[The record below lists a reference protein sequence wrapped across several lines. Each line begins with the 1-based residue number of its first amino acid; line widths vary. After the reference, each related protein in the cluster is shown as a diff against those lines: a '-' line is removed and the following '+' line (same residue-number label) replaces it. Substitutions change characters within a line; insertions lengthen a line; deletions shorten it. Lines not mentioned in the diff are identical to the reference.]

1 MVFRGFRISIV
12 ICIIDGNLK
21 ADFVVNIKCIHTIY
35 QLIQSKLGHIKLI
48 VRLSSF
54 IFAY

>member
-12 ICIIDGNLK
+12 ICIDGNLK

-35 QLIQSKLGHIKLI
+35 QLIQSKLLNYEAGN
-48 VRLSSF
+48 RD
-54 IFAY
+54 